1 MSVLRAISPDLSRI
15 RLVDQDCLSKRAAQ
29 IREALLQG
37 LERPFKHLID
47 ISLGDAHR
55 GGLQPITF
63 VRQVISACLYPSLL
77 DSGRLPIDVKSRA
90 RNLLKQCEGES
101 VGSYTATC
109 GLPKIQH
116 SLSEFISRRD
126 RGVPSSPENIF
137 ITSGSQQALMLV
149 LRLFVHGKGSLQTGI
164 MTPVPSSPLFNMAL
178 SSLGG
183 AMVPYHLCEEEGW
196 TLRLDEMRRA
206 LATARRHCNPMGL
219 YVINPGNP
227 VGQVQ
232 SQKSIEDVIRFAA
245 EEKLFLLADEVYQDS
260 VHDPTAEFVSYKRVL
275 HEMGPPYS
283 NTVELASFNSAS
295 KGFMGECGLRGGYVE
310 FVNLDSAV
318 MGHVY
323 TLFSTEACTAVMG
336 QIALDIMANPPRS
349 GDASYTAF
357 FEEVQNRRNT
367 LNNNAK
373 RVQETLNSLD
383 GMSCQPIRGGI
394 YAFPQLHL
402 PARAVAKAEEA
413 GVAPDLLYCMLL
425 LEEMGLCV
433 GPGSE
438 HLQRKDTHHLR
449 LCIATPEDTLQEVLE
464 RLSTFHLHF
473 MRLFSG

>member
-1 MSVLRAISPDLSRI
+1 MKNENNRRIKNKMSVLRAISPDLSRI

-137 ITSGSQQALMLV
+137 ITSGSQQLV

-318 MGHVY
+318 MGH
-323 TLFSTEACTAVMG
+323 
-336 QIALDIMANPPRS
+336 IALDIMANPPRS

-357 FEEVQNRRNT
+357 FENRRNT

-449 LCIATPEDTLQEVLE
+449 YIT
-464 RLSTFHLHF
+464 HLPDEPIVQP
-473 MRLFSG
+473 RANSY

>member
-1 MSVLRAISPDLSRI
+1 MYKPNMLFHGMV
-15 RLVDQDCLSKRAAQ
+15 
-29 IREALLQG
+29 QG

-63 VRQVISACLYPSLL
+63 VRQVKHA
-77 DSGRLPIDVKSRA
+77 VK
-90 RNLLKQCEGES
+90 LLKISDNSFSRS
-101 VGSYTATC
+101 VETMNEKLNKSLCLCVCAYLGSYTATC

-357 FEEVQNRRNT
+357 FEAGEVQNRRNT

-449 LCIATPEDTLQEVLE
+449 YITHLPDEPIPLMKVLSLVYKLTSSAAE
-464 RLSTFHLHF
+464 IYF
-473 MRLFSG
+473 

>member
-1 MSVLRAISPDLSRI
+1 RRLKNENNRRIKNKMSVLRAISPDLSRI

-29 IREALLQG
+29 IREG

-137 ITSGSQQALMLV
+137 ITSGSQQLV

-357 FEEVQNRRNT
+357 FE
-367 LNNNAK
+367 

-449 LCIATPEDTLQEVLE
+449 YITHLPDELSVLLRDTMVV
-464 RLSTFHLHF
+464 
-473 MRLFSG
+473 SGI